1 MEIKGNIQKELIES
15 IGVIYERAGHTPM
28 AGRVAGL
35 LFLAEPPYKSFDQL
49 VSDLEASKSAVSNAL
64 NVLLAM
70 GLIDYKTF
78 HGDRK
83 RYFKINVTGLDAIL
97 KKENDNIKN
106 LSELLKKVVNAR
118 SGQDHE
124 FNEGIKNFIC
134 LLDIFYAEYPAIIE
148 KWKKLKSGQQKGG

>member
-1 MEIKGNIQKELIES
+1 METQKNIKKELIER
-15 IGVIYERAGHTPM
+15 IGVIYEQAGHTPM

-49 VSDLEASKSAVSNAL
+49 VEELSASKSAVSNAL

-97 KKENDNIKN
+97 KKEIENIRN
-106 LSELLKKVVNAR
+106 LSGLLNKVIDNR
-118 SGQDHE
+118 SNKDNE
-124 FNEGIKNFIC
+124 FNEGIKNFIR
-134 LLDIFYAEYPAIIE
+134 LLDIFYEEYPLIIE
-148 KWKKLKSGQQKGG
+148 KWKNLKSDK

>member
-1 MEIKGNIQKELIES
+1 METNQNIQKELIES

-35 LFLAEPPYKSFDQL
+35 LFLAEPPYKSFEQL
-49 VSDLEASKSAVSNAL
+49 VSELSASKSAVSNAL

-70 GLIDYKTF
+70 GLIDYITF

-83 RYFKINVTGLDAIL
+83 RYFRINVTGLDAIL
-97 KKENDNIKN
+97 KKEIDNIKN
-106 LSELLKKVVNAR
+106 LSELLNKVINNR
-118 SGQDHE
+118 SGQDTE

-134 LLDIFYAEYPAIIE
+134 LLDIFYEEYPAIIE
-148 KWKKLKSGQQKGG
+148 KWKNLKTDK

>member
-1 MEIKGNIQKELIES
+1 METKNKNQKGLIES

-49 VSDLEASKSAVSNAL
+49 VAELSASKSAISNAL

-83 RYFKINVTGLDAIL
+83 RYFKINVSGLDAIL
-97 KKENDNIKN
+97 KKEIENIRN
-106 LSELLKKVVNAR
+106 LSEILTKVIVNR
-118 SGQDHE
+118 SNQDYE
-124 FNEGIKNFIC
+124 FNEGIKNFIS
-134 LLDIFYAEYPAIIE
+134 LLDIFYEEYPAIIE
-148 KWKKLKSGQQKGG
+148 KWKKL

>member
-1 MEIKGNIQKELIES
+1 METRRNIKKELIES

-49 VSDLEASKSAVSNAL
+49 VEELSASKSAVSNAL

-83 RYFKINVTGLDAIL
+83 RYFKINVTGLDSIL
-97 KKENDNIKN
+97 KKEIDNIRN
-106 LSELLKKVVNAR
+106 LSELLNKVINNR
-118 SGQDHE
+118 SNQDQE
-124 FNEGIKNFIC
+124 FNAGIKKFIC
-134 LLDIFYAEYPAIIE
+134 LLDIFYEEYPAIIE
-148 KWKKLKSGQQKGG
+148 KWKKLKSD